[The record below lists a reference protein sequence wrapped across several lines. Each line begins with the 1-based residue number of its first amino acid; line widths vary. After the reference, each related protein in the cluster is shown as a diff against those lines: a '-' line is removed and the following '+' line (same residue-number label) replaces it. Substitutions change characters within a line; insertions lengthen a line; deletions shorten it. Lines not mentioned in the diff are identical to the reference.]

1 MSARERPASVSIQFR
16 LIIHISMNE
25 QDLTKDNRLFLDN
38 LFKNITELEN
48 KRESTSKS
56 QDDFSSSIDDT
67 TQTNQS

>member
-1 MSARERPASVSIQFR
+1 MSARERPASVSTQFR

>member
-56 QDDFSSSIDDT
+56 QDDFSSTIDDT

>member
-1 MSARERPASVSIQFR
+1 
-16 LIIHISMNE
+16 MNE